1 MAFGCSCLGS
11 GPVLLLLRHCLRG
24 ETQIWLGDLRV
35 VLGLFGFLVLCFV
48 ISLPHFVTV
57 QFEPLRSIRFF
68 SSQLIQISGPSL
80 RASSAIPG
88 KKSKGSVW
96 VLDEDAKREL
106 KLLRFRVC
114 YHPPRKL
121 YFCHPEAPVFVFT
134 DGACEPADDGSYVAS
149 I

>member
-1 MAFGCSCLGS
+1 MS
-11 GPVLLLLRHCLRG
+11 GRIGKLALAELR
-24 ETQIWLGDLRV
+24 
-35 VLGLFGFLVLCFV
+35 
-48 ISLPHFVTV
+48 
-57 QFEPLRSIRFF
+57 
-68 SSQLIQISGPSL
+68 QLED
-80 RASSAIPG
+80 
-88 KKSKGSVW
+88 SKGSVW

-106 KLLRFRVC
+106 KLLTFRVC